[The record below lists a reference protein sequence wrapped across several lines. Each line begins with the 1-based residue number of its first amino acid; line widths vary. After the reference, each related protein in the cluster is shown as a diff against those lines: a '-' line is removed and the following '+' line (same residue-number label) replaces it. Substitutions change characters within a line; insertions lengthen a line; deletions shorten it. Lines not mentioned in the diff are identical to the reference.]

1 MFDDRCYIFISDI
14 DYHPHYHHHHIHRMA
29 TGTSSVL
36 RWPRGR
42 SCNSLQRALPSSAG
56 DALRCL
62 HFAIWICRFNTF
74 QICKIYILNLGFCNL
89 SLHILQMSKFNILD
103 LDFRLWISDL
113 IISRFEFLNFW
124 IWICWFDTCIW
135 FVNSIYQ
142 ISNLHIW
149 HFWYICKSN
158 YLDSDLGPWITD
170 TLKIWYS

>member
-1 MFDDRCYIFISDI
+1 MIIDIKVSLNLWWLFDDRCYTFISDI
-14 DYHPHYHHHHIHRMA
+14 DYHPHYHHHHTHRMA
-29 TGTSSVL
+29 TGSSSVL

-113 IISRFEFLNFW
+113 IISRFEFLNLDLL
-124 IWICWFDTCIW
+124 IWYLYLICKFD
-135 FVNSIYQ
+135 
-142 ISNLHIW
+142 ISNFEIA
-149 HFWYICKSN
+149 
-158 YLDSDLGPWITD
+158 YL
-170 TLKIWYS
+170 TLLIYM

>member
-1 MFDDRCYIFISDI
+1 MIIDLKVSLNLRWLFDDRCYIFISDI

-29 TGTSSVL
+29 TGSSSVL

-62 HFAIWICRFNTF
+62 HFAIRICRFNTF

-89 SLHILQMSKFNILD
+89 NLHIFQMSKFNILD

-113 IISRFEFLNFW
+113 IISRFEFLNLDLL
-124 IWICWFDTCIW
+124 IWYLYLICKFD
-135 FVNSIYQ
+135 
-142 ISNLHIW
+142 ISN
-149 HFWYICKSN
+149 FEFA
-158 YLDSDLGPWITD
+158 YL
-170 TLKIWYS
+170 TLLIYM